1 MTMKLIESKTLGS
14 AAASIEFTSIPQTP
28 YTDLVLF
35 LSLRGNASQVYDQ
48 PRARING
55 STTGYSA
62 RSIYGDGATTASEN
76 LTSQTSLK
84 LGVGVGANNTA
95 NTFGNGATYFPNAFS
110 SSGKSTSSD
119 DVGET
124 NATTVYS
131 VIYANY
137 WSGTDPISSLLIFP
151 ETGTQW
157 VAGSMASLY
166 GITKG
171 SDGIVTTS
179 P

>member
-1 MTMKLIESKTLGS
+1 MKLIESKTLGT

-35 LSLRGNASQVYDQ
+35 LSLRGNSPYTYDQ

-62 RSIYGDGATTASEN
+62 RSLYGDGTSAGSEN

-84 LGVGVGANNTA
+84 LGVQVGGASTA
-95 NTFGNGATYFPNAFS
+95 NTFGNGYTYFPNAFGS
-110 SSGKSTSSD
+110 TTKSTSSD
-119 DVGET
+119 DVGEN
-124 NATTVYS
+124 NATLVYMALYS
-131 VIYANY
+131 NL
-137 WSGTDPISSLLIFP
+137 WTGTDAISSLLIFP
-151 ETGTQW
+151 ETGSQW
-157 VAGSMASLY
+157 VAGSTASLY